1 MPKATI
7 KTARSLYDL
16 IEEFNEDLAEYFK
29 EDVPLENW
37 EDDILTKVEELRKEA
52 SILIDE
58 TDSSYGKY

>member
-1 MPKATI
+1 MPKATT

-37 EDDILTKVEELRKEA
+37 EDELLTKAEELRKEA

-58 TDSSYGKY
+58 TDSSYGK

>member
-16 IEEFNEDLAEYFK
+16 IEEFNEDLVEYFK

-58 TDSSYGKY
+58 TDSSYGK